1 MQLLAMPCTS
11 PCVWCIRGGF
21 ERKTRKYDL
30 STTPSSRSHKWPF
43 PLSCRTDPDGFSGVD
58 VCNGCVCYLCRDN
71 SLPFYRSRTRCE
83 LARFL
88 FIRFHPKRKGPSFW
102 VNVSLLCALRGK
114 YRLNRK
120 PIASMRRRKR
130 SPRALF
136 HSRRCYN
143 RQEVAGGIIQQ
154 RQGSHSTQG
163 CWVNEQSC
171 NSSRDRNLVSEDLVC
186 PLTST
191 FKLGTLVKVRIIS
204 VNPEKSDA
212 TAAPDVRRPVFT
224 STLPTSALSIG
235 TNVGGAVT
243 IRATIYWPETLP

>member
-1 MQLLAMPCTS
+1 MECCSIRSSCLA
-11 PCVWCIRGGF
+11 
-21 ERKTRKYDL
+21 ERIPIVFPVLTCAMAVYVILVEITPPHL
-30 STTPSSRSHKWPF
+30 SLANETWIGDIPLHSISSQEES
-43 PLSCRTDPDGFSGVD
+43 
-58 VCNGCVCYLCRDN
+58 N
-71 SLPFYRSRTRCE
+71 
-83 LARFL
+83 A
-88 FIRFHPKRKGPSFW
+88 
-102 VNVSLLCALRGK
+102 SLLCALRGK

-130 SPRALF
+130 SPRVLF
-136 HSRRCYN
+136 RSRRCYN

-154 RQGSHSTQG
+154 CQGSHSTQG

-191 FKLGTLVKVRIIS
+191 FELGTPVKVRIIS